1 MFTEKSRHMEEPVE
15 TKKNDSPEAKLKSKK
30 TTSKPVLDFFKT
42 IGEYIWMGVLGI
54 GAFLAW
60 LISFLLI

>member
-1 MFTEKSRHMEEPVE
+1 MEEPKK
-15 TKKNDSPEAKLKSKK
+15 TKKNVSPEAKLKSEKA
-30 TTSKPVLDFFKT
+30 SLNPVLEFFKT

>member
-1 MFTEKSRHMEEPVE
+1 MEEPVE
-15 TKKNDSPEAKLKSKK
+15 VKKNDSPEAKLKPEK
-30 TTSKPVLDFFKT
+30 TPPNPVLGFFKT

>member
-1 MFTEKSRHMEEPVE
+1 VKEPVK
-15 TKKNDSPEAKLKSKK
+15 TKKNDSPEAKLKPEKE
-30 TTSKPVLDFFKT
+30 TPNPILGFFKT